1 VGPSVTGAP
10 SDVAIAGGGLVGL
23 SAAYELVT
31 RGARV
36 TVIDAGH
43 PGRAT
48 DAGAGI
54 LAPDTYPGDEP
65 YWWEMAR
72 RAGEHYP
79 LLLERLSADGLGAD
93 GHSADGL
100 GADGHSADGHSVEGS
115 AYARCGLLSVGL
127 RESEDSWFAPFADRV
142 TRRSAGRVR
151 EITADAATALFPP
164 LGPVH
169 RVLHYPDAARIDGRG
184 MAAALRQASERR
196 GVRFV
201 SGTVSGVRAAGKK
214 GIGSAGGA
222 GGPGGAG
229 TTLRMAHLVTIDGH
243 EDLPCGALVVAGG
256 AWSAELGE
264 ILGCPLP
271 ITPTKGQIVHLRT
284 TRESDGWPIVQP
296 LLTHYLVPWPG
307 GRVACGGTFE
317 AGAGFSAT
325 VTAAGLHE
333 LLRECLV
340 VAPGLADAEYLFT
353 RVGLRP
359 TSPDDRPVVGAVPGW
374 ENVWTA
380 TGHGA
385 NGLLLGPYTAALL
398 AAHIAGGTRETP
410 LSTVPKELD
419 PGRFS

>member
-1 VGPSVTGAP
+1 MTGAP
-10 SDVAIAGGGLVGL
+10 CHVAIAGGGLVGL
-23 SAAYELVT
+23 SAAYELAT
-31 RGARV
+31 RGAQV

-54 LAPDTYPGDEP
+54 LAPETHPTDETF
-65 YWWEMAR
+65 WWELAC

-79 LLLERLSADGLGAD
+79 LLLERLRADGVSTEGA
-93 GHSADGL
+93 G
-100 GADGHSADGHSVEGS
+100 
-115 AYARCGLLSVGL
+115 YAHCGLLSVGL

-151 EITADAATALFPP
+151 EITPAAASTLFPP
-164 LGPVH
+164 LGSVH
-169 RVLHYPDAARIDGRG
+169 RVVHYADAARIDGRG
-184 MAAALRQASERR
+184 MAAAVRQASERR

-201 SGTVSGVRAAGKK
+201 PGRVSGVGAAG
-214 GIGSAGGA
+214 GGGGSGGGGTRRGGA
-222 GGPGGAG
+222 GRP
-229 TTLRMAHLVTIDGH
+229 RNVHHVTIDGH
-243 EDLPCGALVVAGG
+243 EDLECGALLVAGG
-256 AWSAELGE
+256 AWSADLGE
-264 ILGCPLP
+264 FLGCPLP
-271 ITPTKGQIVHLRT
+271 ITPTKGQIVHLGT
-284 TRESDGWPIVQP
+284 TQDSDHWPIVQP

-333 LLRECLV
+333 LLRECLA
-340 VAPGLADAEYLFT
+340 VAPGLADAEYLYT

-359 TSPDDRPVVGAVPGW
+359 TSPDDRPVVGAIPGW
-374 ENVWTA
+374 GNVWVA

-398 AAHIAGGTRETP
+398 AAEIVGGGAGTAQ
-410 LSTVPKELD
+410 PKVAPELD
-419 PGRFS
+419 PGRFF